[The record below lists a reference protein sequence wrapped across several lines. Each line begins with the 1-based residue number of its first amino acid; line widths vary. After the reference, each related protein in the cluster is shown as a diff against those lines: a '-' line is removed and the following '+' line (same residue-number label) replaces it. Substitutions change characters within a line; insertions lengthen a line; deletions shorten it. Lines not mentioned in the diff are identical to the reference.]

1 MDKPQQID
9 TGLIREKLREMDSL
23 EVNEPEELNEYPEP
37 ISWEDFDKKKFPEE
51 RWRIKG
57 LIPKEGFTI
66 LASVAGERKTWIAL
80 EMARSIVL
88 GKNFADNTEFKTI
101 PGNVLYI
108 DMEMPASELQRRG
121 RQLQITSTPENK
133 FLIINQG
140 DYDLSDTSY
149 QVDLEFLIK
158 EYNISTVFVDTLR
171 AVAGGLKEDK
181 AEDVRKFFNDFKE
194 YKNMG
199 VSFVWLD
206 HLRKPLGFEGKMPK
220 KEQLLGSQDKT
231 ASVEVLLM
239 IKSEEES
246 EEISV
251 FQRKNR
257 IGTELKPFTLIL
269 RDEVG
274 KDNQITTRLS
284 YGGIIEEKESQKERA
299 KDMIMHI
306 LSEEGKTTPEIL
318 SIVYTQIKVAN
329 RNTGEALRELVAE
342 GKIKAR
348 REGRKNF
355 YYIPEEADFASEMG
369 VYTEER
375 KFFDDS

>member
-1 MDKPQQID
+1 MDKSQQIEID
-9 TGLIREKLREMDSL
+9 LIREKLYEMDSL
-23 EVNEPEELNEYPEP
+23 DVKEPGEENKRPTP
-37 ISWEDFDKKKFPEE
+37 ILWEDFDKKKFPED

-57 LIPKEGFTI
+57 IIPKEGFTI
-66 LASVAGERKTWIAL
+66 LASIAGERKTWLAL
-80 EMARSIVL
+80 EMAKSIVL
-88 GKNFADNTEFKTI
+88 GKDFANNPEFKTI
-101 PGNVLYI
+101 PGSVLYI

-133 FLIINQG
+133 FLILNQG
-140 DYDLSDTSY
+140 GFDLSE
-149 QVDLEFLIK
+149 LEYRQHLKLLIW
-158 EYNISTVFVDTLR
+158 EHNISTVFVDTLR

-181 AEDVRKFFNDFKE
+181 AEDVREFFNDFKE

-239 IKSEEES
+239 IKSEEEG

-251 FQRKNR
+251 FQRKSR
-257 IGTELKPFTLIL
+257 IGKELKPFTLIL
-269 RDEVG
+269 RDEIDE
-274 KDNQITTRLS
+274 KNETTTRLS

-299 KDMIMHI
+299 KDMIMHM

-329 RNTGEALRELVAE
+329 RNTGEALRELVNE
-342 GKIKAR
+342 GKIKAKK
-348 REGRKNF
+348 EGRKNF
-355 YYIPEEADFASEMG
+355 YYIPEEADLASEMG

-375 KFFDDS
+375 KFFNDS